1 LIVNLNIGFDRRIRL
16 EWLDATAWKT
26 GTEENVAEVRKYLN
40 ELLKTEY
47 KNKEARRKTITVLT
61 RIWVRVPDEHRV
73 LQGRARKIL
82 FESDPGTRLWLHWG
96 MTLLAYPFFRDITTI
111 IGRLLT
117 LQSEVSLQQISRRL
131 AERWGE
137 RSTVRRACQR
147 VVRSMVDWGVLDDTS
162 TPGVY
167 IPVAKKETTAEDV
180 QLWFL
185 EALLCSEPTP
195 IIPLQQLSQIP
206 SAFPF
211 HLDISIITIRQSKQ
225 LEIQRQGLDLDMVVI
240 R

>member
-1 LIVNLNIGFDRRIRL
+1 MNLNIGFDRRIRL

-82 FESDPGTRLWLHWG
+82 FESDPETRLWLHWG

-137 RSTVRRACQR
+137 RPSVHRACQR

-162 TPGVY
+162 TRGVY
-167 IPVAKKETTAEDV
+167 IPVAKKETAAEDV

-195 IIPLQQLSQIP
+195 IIPLQQLLQIP

-211 HLDISIITIRQSKQ
+211 HLDISIVAIRQSKQ
-225 LEIQRQGLDLDMVVI
+225 LEVQRQGLDLDMVLI